1 MGAVDAVDTSAGTI
15 SVLGRTLRM
24 PSADKVAELMASG
37 RQLLVAV
44 SGQMSPSGTLE
55 KMKLR
60 FVPTDYVAG
69 ATQVIVSGRANSID
83 ASLGTMKIGKL
94 TIDVSSVAG
103 MNLPVSGSLVQVVG
117 TQPVRQGLVIAE
129 RLHVK

>member
-1 MGAVDAVDTSAGTI
+1 
-15 SVLGRTLRM
+15 
-24 PSADKVAELMASG
+24 MA
-37 RQLLVAV
+37 
-44 SGQMSPSGTLE
+44 PSGTLE

-69 ATQVIVSGRANSID
+69 ATQVIVSGRVNSID

-117 TQPVRQGLVIAE
+117 TQPVSQGLVIAE